1 MEWKYPYKT
10 NPFDHQRNAL
20 KKSAETQSF
29 AYFMEMGTGKTKT
42 AIDNM
47 GYLYLKN
54 EIDTALVI
62 APKSVYTIWC
72 KEIDI
77 HLPDVVMRDIFQW
90 KVDKPKNWN
99 WFEKSKNLKIFLINV
114 EALSNKNGFNTVVKF
129 LKKFP
134 KNYVVVDE
142 STTIK
147 NPKAKRTKFILE
159 LRKLIKFRRILTGSP
174 VTKSPLDLYSQ
185 CYFLDPKLL
194 GYESYYA
201 FRNRY
206 AEMQQIQMGANRYIS
221 IPKFYKNIEEL
232 EHKLDVFSFRVRKDQ
247 CLDLKPKVRQKR
259 LIQLTGEQGIL
270 YEKLKRRALAV
281 VRDTTVSFTNKL
293 SEIVKLHQLTNGFIK
308 DDDGNIQ
315 EFGKAK
321 INALEE
327 IIDETDD
334 KIIIWVNYLHNIRQ
348 LKNFLSEK
356 YGKESYVEI
365 YGETKVKDRTNAIE
379 AFQNN
384 PKVRFFL
391 SNPTTGGYGL
401 TLTAAK
407 TVVYFSNNYNLEV
420 RKQSEDR
427 AHRSGQTG
435 TVVIIDIIAEKTI
448 DENIMKALTKK
459 GQIAAKTLGEE
470 DLKDWLL

>member
-10 NPFDHQRNAL
+10 KPFDHQRTAL
-20 KKSAETQSF
+20 NKSAHSIAY

-42 AIDNM
+42 AIDNI
-47 GYLYLKN
+47 GYLYLKK
-54 EIDTALVI
+54 EIDTVLIV
-62 APKSVYTIWC
+62 APKSVYTIWS
-72 KEIDI
+72 KEIEA
-77 HLPDVVMRDIFQW
+77 HLPDIVQRDIFQW
-90 KVDKPKNWN
+90 KVDKPKMWDK
-99 WFEKSKNLKIFLINV
+99 FLKSEKLKIFLMNV
-114 EALSNKNGFNTVVKF
+114 EALSGKTGFKEAESF

-134 KNYVVVDE
+134 QNFVVIDE

-147 NPKAKRTKFILE
+147 NPKAKRTKYILS
-159 LRKLIKFRRILTGSP
+159 LTKHIKYRRILTGSP

-232 EHKLDVFSFRVRKDQ
+232 EHKLDVFSFRVRKDE
-247 CLDLKPKVRQKR
+247 CLDLEPKVRQKR
-259 LIQLTGEQGIL
+259 VVHMSTEQGVL
-270 YEKLKRRALAV
+270 YEKLRRRALAIV
-281 VRDTTVSFTNKL
+281 NDSTISFSNKL
-293 SEIVKLHQLTNGFIK
+293 TEMIKLHQLTNGFCK
-308 DDDGNIQ
+308 DDDGNIL
-315 EFGKAK
+315 EFGKQK

-327 IIDETDD
+327 IIEETDD
-334 KIIIWVNYLHNIRQ
+334 KIIIWANYIYNIDQ
-348 LKNFLSEK
+348 IKNFLTTK
-356 YGKESYVEI
+356 YGKDSFVEI
-365 YGETKVKDRTNAIE
+365 YGATKVKDRQKAIE
-379 AFQNN
+379 SFQND
-384 PKVRFFL
+384 PKVRFFV

-401 TLTAAK
+401 TLTAAN

-435 TVVIIDIIAEKTI
+435 TVVIIDIITENTI
-448 DENIMKALTKK
+448 DEKIMKALTKK

-470 DLKDWLL
+470 ELKDWLL

>member
-10 NPFDHQRNAL
+10 NPFEHQRQAL
-20 KKSAETQSF
+20 KKSADAYSF

-47 GYLYLKN
+47 GYLYMKK
-54 EIDTALVI
+54 EIDTALII

-72 KEIDI
+72 NEIEA
-77 HLPDVVMRDIFQW
+77 HLPDVVKRDIFQW
-90 KVDKPKNWN
+90 KIDKPKRWDY
-99 WFEKSKNLKIFLINV
+99 FKKSNNLKIFLINV
-114 EALSNKNGFNTVVKF
+114 EALSNRNGFETV
-129 LKKFP
+129 
-134 KNYVVVDE
+134 KNFIKDYKNNFVVIDE

-147 NPKAKRTKFILE
+147 NPKAKRTKYILALRNFI
-159 LRKLIKFRRILTGSP
+159 KYRRILTGSP
-174 VTKSPLDLYSQ
+174 VTKSPLDLYAQ

-194 GYESYYA
+194 GFESYYA

-206 AEMQQIQMGANRYIS
+206 AEMQQIQMGANRFIS
-221 IPKFYKNIEEL
+221 IPKYYKHIEEL
-232 EHKLDVFSFRVRKDQ
+232 ERKLDIFSFRVRKDE

-259 LIQLTGEQGIL
+259 LIQLQGEQGIL
-270 YEKLKRRALAV
+270 YEKLRRRALAV
-281 VRDTTVSFTNKL
+281 VRDSTVSFTNKL

-308 DDDGNIQ
+308 DDDGQIQ

-334 KIIIWVNYLHNIRQ
+334 KIIIWVNYLHNIKQ
-348 LKNFLSEK
+348 LKEFLAEK
-356 YGKESYVEI
+356 YGKDSFVEI
-365 YGETKVKDRTNAIE
+365 YGETKVKDRAKAID
-379 AFQNN
+379 AFQNDS
-384 PKVRFFL
+384 KVKFFL

-435 TVVIIDIIAEKTI
+435 TVVIIDIIAENTI
-448 DENIMKALTKK
+448 DEKIMTALTKK

>member
-10 NPFDHQRNAL
+10 KPFEHQRTAL
-20 KKSAETQSF
+20 NKSAEVNSY

-42 AIDNM
+42 AIDNI
-47 GYLYLKN
+47 GYLYLKK
-54 EIDTALVI
+54 EIDTVLII
-62 APKSVYTIWC
+62 APKSVYTIWS
-72 KEIDI
+72 KEIQA
-77 HLPDVVMRDIFQW
+77 HLPDIVERDIFQW
-90 KVDKPKNWN
+90 KLDKPKAWN
-99 WFEKSKNLKIFLINV
+99 WFIKSKKLKIFLMNV
-114 EALSNKNGFNTVVKF
+114 EALSGKTGFKEAENY

-134 KNYVVVDE
+134 KNFAVIDE

-147 NPKAKRTKFILE
+147 NPKAKRTKYILS
-159 LRKLIKFRRILTGSP
+159 LSKHIKFRRILTGSP

-194 GYESYYA
+194 GFESFYS

-206 AEMQQIQMGANRYIS
+206 AEMHQIQMGANRFIS
-221 IPKFYKNIEEL
+221 IPKYYKNIEEL
-232 EHKLDVFSFRVRKDQ
+232 EHKLDGFSFRVRKDE

-259 LIQLTGEQGIL
+259 HVTMSSEQGIL
-270 YEKLKRRALAV
+270 YEKLRRRALAIIG
-281 VRDTTVSFTNKL
+281 DSTISFSNKL
-293 SEIVKLHQLTNGFIK
+293 TEMIKLHQVTNGFCK
-308 DDDGNIQ
+308 DDDGKMM
-315 EFGKAK
+315 EFGKQK

-334 KIIIWVNYLHNIRQ
+334 KIIIWANYIYNIEQ
-348 LKNFLSEK
+348 IKEFLATK
-356 YGKESYVEI
+356 YGKESFVEI
-365 YGETKVKDRTNAIE
+365 YGATKVKDRQKAIE
-379 AFQNN
+379 LFQNDS
-384 PKVRFFL
+384 KVRFFV

-401 TLTAAK
+401 TLTAAN

-435 TVVIIDIIAEKTI
+435 TVVIIDIITENTI
-448 DENIMKALTKK
+448 DEKIMKALTIK

-470 DLKDWLL
+470 ALKDWLL